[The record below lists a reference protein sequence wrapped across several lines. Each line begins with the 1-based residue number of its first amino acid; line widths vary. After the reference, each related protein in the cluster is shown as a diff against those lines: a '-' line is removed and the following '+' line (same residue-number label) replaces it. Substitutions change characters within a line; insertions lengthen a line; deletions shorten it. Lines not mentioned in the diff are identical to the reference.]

1 MAKQKK
7 HQQHEE
13 EEEKLNGTLAAVMVL
28 GFFLIASWVF
38 VFDLFLS
45 RF

>member
-1 MAKQKK
+1 M
-7 HQQHEE
+7 
-13 EEEKLNGTLAAVMVL
+13 NGTLAAVMVL

>member
-1 MAKQKK
+1 MTRRNHKEK
-7 HQQHEE
+7 
-13 EEEKLNGTLAAVMVL
+13 EEEKLNGTLAAVMIL
-28 GFFLIASWVF
+28 GLFLIASWVF